1 MRIAL
6 VDDCLDDLSIMHQFL
21 AEALDTDSVI
31 TEFHNG
37 EDFLQHWSADTFD
50 LIVLDIYME
59 QLTRIETARG
69 IRKRIRMSALYL
81 PLQAMN
87 SRVKVMR

>member
-6 VDDCLDDLSIMHQFL
+6 VDDCPNDLSIMHQFL

-59 QLTRIETARG
+59 RDRTGHTGNGSEC
-69 IRKRIRMSALYL
+69 L
-81 PLQAMN
+81 PCICHYKQ
-87 SRVKVMR
+87 